1 MIINNL
7 NFGVQAAVYEC
18 ILAEPAARITN
29 SHFVVIIPALMQ
41 GIVEKAETPDQ
52 PKTDPYGKQKLK
64 TPKENM
70 LNEDFTARDKNKMGE
85 FTVATTILAEN
96 MTCYGHRLDGFIKHF
111 HIQKM
116 TAATGKIESDQGNLS
131 GPTTPAGCGA
141 HTHDTTGVH
150 TRKKI
155 SQKELEWTDL
165 NVYMSEGVDFE
176 NICNKVMKKGHIMYG
191 MFVIGKENK
200 FIITGISGVTP
211 RTPAHT
217 NLNGNNVEIKDDVLD
232 GDKNPEEKEAK

>member
-7 NFGVQAAVYEC
+7 NFGVQAGLYEC

-41 GIVEKAETPDQ
+41 GIEEKAKTPDQ
-52 PKTDPYGKQKLK
+52 PQSDPEGKSDLK

-70 LNEDFTARDKNKMGE
+70 LNEGFTARDKNKMDKLN
-85 FTVATTILAEN
+85 VATTILAEN
-96 MTCYGHRLDGFIKHF
+96 ITGYGHRLDGFIKHF

-116 TAATGKIESDQGNLS
+116 TAAIGKISKDKGNLS
-131 GPTTPAGCGA
+131 GPTTPSGCGP
-141 HTHDTTGVH
+141 HTHNTTGVH
-150 TRKKI
+150 NRTGI
-155 SQKELEWTDL
+155 TQKELEWTDI

-176 NICNKVMKKGHIMYG
+176 NICNKVIKKGHILYG

-200 FIITGISGVTP
+200 FVITGIEGVTP

-217 NLNGNNVEIKDDVLD
+217 SVNGQNVEIKDNVVD
-232 GDKNPEEKEAK
+232 GDKNPEEKEA